1 MSKAESY
8 LPPSQITIKSLA
20 SVYLCSGIRSTCW
33 DCECADH
40 CEYGRIFCQMLR
52 QRVKKQKHGWRGYE
66 LAAAPLI
73 AAQERHDRA
82 KSRNRR
88 SAGCAEGMRYGKTC
102 DRRNDHADK
111 GRGARLLC
119 GLRT

>member
-73 AAQERHDRA
+73 AAQDRHDRA
-82 KSRNRR
+82 KSRKQTQRW
-88 SAGCAEGMRYGKTC
+88 MR
-102 DRRNDHADK
+102 RRNETRKD
-111 GRGARLLC
+111 
-119 GLRT
+119 LRQEE

>member
-52 QRVKKQKHGWRGYE
+52 ERVKKQKHGWRGYE

-73 AAQERHDRA
+73 MEEIRRERKLKEKHSERERRRYRA
-82 KSRNRR
+82 K
-88 SAGCAEGMRYGKTC
+88 
-102 DRRNDHADK
+102 K
-111 GRGARLLC
+111 G
-119 GLRT
+119 GLTA

>member
-73 AAQERHDRA
+73 AAQDRHDRA
-82 KSRNRR
+82 K
-88 SAGCAEGMRYGKTC
+88 RYGKTC